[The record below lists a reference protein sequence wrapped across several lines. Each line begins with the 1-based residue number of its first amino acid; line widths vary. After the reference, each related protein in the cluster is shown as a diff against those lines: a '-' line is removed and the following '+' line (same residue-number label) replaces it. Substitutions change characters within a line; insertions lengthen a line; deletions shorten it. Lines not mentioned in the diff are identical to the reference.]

1 MDIGCFLFVFR
12 FSGFMVLLLAFV
24 GGCVFYVDFARK
36 HPVVTC
42 HNSSSQYSDNS
53 ILLTNITTVPFGR

>member
-1 MDIGCFLFVFR
+1 
-12 FSGFMVLLLAFV
+12 MVLLLAFV